1 MILCWA
7 HLYLSPPLILEMTV
21 CQIVVLKMLN
31 IFRKHAF
38 EDEVIEMIPSDTL
51 LFSQI
56 GD

>member
-1 MILCWA
+1 MILYWA
-7 HLYLSPPLILEMTV
+7 HLYLSPLILEMTV

-31 IFRKHAF
+31 IFRNHAF
-38 EDEVIEMIPSDTL
+38 EDEVIEMIPNDTL